1 MMSPVI
7 ADGPVGYLLFRGID
21 ASAGGCM
28 SNSRVSPS
36 TVSTVDCEAPAQYA
50 QLMAECHEEARG
62 ILKFWFV
69 ELTTKDW
76 FRKSE
81 ALDTTIR
88 QRFDECLQR
97 ALACELWEWRTSSGG
112 RLAEILVLDQFSR
125 NIHRDTPQAFQG
137 DALALALSQQ
147 AVASGDLEQL
157 PVAWQPF
164 VIMPWMHSE
173 SVRIHDAAERLFE
186 RAGLEENLRY
196 ERRHAD
202 IVRRFGRYPHRN
214 GILGRTSTPEEV
226 AFLRQPGS
234 SF

>member
-1 MMSPVI
+1 MSKSRVTPTSAVSV
-7 ADGPVGYLLFRGID
+7 A
-21 ASAGGCM
+21 ASAQ
-28 SNSRVSPS
+28 SV
-36 TVSTVDCEAPAQYA
+36 

-62 ILKFWFV
+62 ILEFWFV
-69 ELTTKDW
+69 ELAARDW

-81 ALDTTIR
+81 TLDATIR
-88 QRFDECLQR
+88 QRFEECLQR
-97 ALACELWEWRTSSGG
+97 ALACELWEWRVTPGG

-125 NIHRDTPQAFQG
+125 NIHRDTPGAFEG
-137 DALALALSQQ
+137 DTLALALSQQ
-147 AVASGDLEQL
+147 AVIEGDLEQL

-173 SVRIHDAAERLFE
+173 SVAIHDRAEALFDRPGLEKTLRFE
-186 RAGLEENLRY
+186 RH
-196 ERRHAD
+196 HAD

-214 GILGRTSTPEEV
+214 AILGRTSSAEEV